1 MNSIIT
7 IIMNAGIVKR
17 RLITGNIVPVMKSN
31 TITSLWY
38 EEVLAFY
45 LIASEQTSSLIY
57 SAAGHV

>member
-31 TITSLWY
+31 
-38 EEVLAFY
+38 
-45 LIASEQTSSLIY
+45 
-57 SAAGHV
+57 